1 MATKRKRSGAK
12 SKSVDL
18 SMHER
23 VATLETV
30 QISQVEMIKDLSR
43 TMEEVKLSLERYRGF
58 WGAVTLIASAVW
70 AAFALFKDNIASLFT
85 GGK

>member
-1 MATKRKRSGAK
+1 MATKRKRAGTK
-12 SKSVDL
+12 SKALDL
-18 SMHER
+18 TIHER

-30 QISQVEMIKDLSR
+30 QLSQVELIKDLSR

-70 AAFALFKDNIASLFT
+70 AAFSLLKDNIVGLFG